1 LPEGDVWQRIEP
13 MTFPRYLAFELSHN
27 KWLHEIRT
35 CHLARYTSAFWRFQM
50 LVRWGLRMRISY
62 EMCKGRNGRLM
73 RKEALEQLVWDID
86 LELRAKF
93 LLAIPTIRPYGCE
106 KCTYSPLNMMAA
118 SSPRPDY
125 CERKGRQG
133 RTFMK

>member
-1 LPEGDVWQRIEP
+1 MYQANEEPHVRYTASLDRPSPDLLHCFVYHPPELPEGDVWQRIEP

-35 CHLARYTSAFWRFQM
+35 CHLARYTSALWRFQM

-73 RKEALEQLVWDID
+73 RKEALEQLV
-86 LELRAKF
+86 
-93 LLAIPTIRPYGCE
+93 
-106 KCTYSPLNMMAA
+106 
-118 SSPRPDY
+118 
-125 CERKGRQG
+125 
-133 RTFMK
+133 